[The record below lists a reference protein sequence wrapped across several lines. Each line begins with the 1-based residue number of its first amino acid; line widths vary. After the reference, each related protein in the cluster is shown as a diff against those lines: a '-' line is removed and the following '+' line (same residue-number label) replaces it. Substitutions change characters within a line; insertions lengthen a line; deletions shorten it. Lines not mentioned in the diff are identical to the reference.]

1 MEIRNIT
8 LLLQKSYDGFRYAG
22 TLRNEKK
29 FSIGDKVFFVH
40 GQYELSFGVIIGIE
54 LSDSDNPNYLYKIKL
69 HDSVCEYSKKNN
81 EGEFDIAYR
90 SNLIC
95 SEIFDSI
102 QEAKASALK
111 RHQQEIELRAN
122 EIENYFKQFKN

>member
-1 MEIRNIT
+1 MEELRET
-8 LLLQKSYDGFRYAG
+8 ELTASERYYQNH
-22 TLRNEKK
+22 LNRMR
-29 FSIGDKVFFVH
+29 
-40 GQYELSFGVIIGIE
+40 
-54 LSDSDNPNYLYKIKL
+54 
-69 HDSVCEYSKKNN
+69 EYSKKNN

-122 EIENYFKQFKN
+122 EIENYFKQFKD